1 MINFKMFRKYI
12 SRVKFNVLVSLI
24 LFNPILNFAQHS
36 EKFNVLLIIADD
48 LNCAIGAYGDP
59 LADTPNLD
67 RLAQEGV
74 LFTNAHVQYPLCGP
88 SRVSFMTGLYPDQ
101 TKSKK
106 LRLHVRQT
114 IPDVITLGQKFR
126 MENYHSIRVGKV
138 YHYHNPRDIGTASY
152 DDSYTWDRT
161 VNPYGRDKIE
171 EHKIS
176 YLKPKI

>member
-1 MINFKMFRKYI
+1 MICFKVFWKYI
-12 SRVKFNVLVSLI
+12 HMLKFNDLI
-24 LFNPILNFAQHS
+24 LLILLNSTLNFAQYS

-59 LADTPNLD
+59 LADTPNIN

-101 TKSKK
+101 TNSKE

-138 YHYHNPRDIGTASY
+138 FHYHNPRDIGTASY
-152 DDSYTWDRT
+152 DDMYTWDRT
-161 VNPYGRDKIE
+161 VNPY
-171 EHKIS
+171 
-176 YLKPKI
+176 